1 MMRLLLVICLLSTAL
16 LGLPATPVAGADREV
31 QPDST
36 ATREP
41 VPYERSAGEKWA
53 AVPGD
58 ILMLPVRLVQGIAAL
73 TIALYETPTAQYLL
87 SFDTPRLYG
96 AYPIASY
103 GANSGFKLGV
113 VLYDN
118 RLFTPEDRLKLR
130 LSYTTHRYQHYA
142 LYYRGPRVLGPH
154 AGLDGLARYRK
165 RPRETFYGIG
175 QDSREEAE
183 VNYTL
188 EESYFM
194 GDFQVYATSRVT
206 LTARASFTAS
216 NISDGQDPDEL
227 GDLDSIRALFGVGPQ
242 ATRPTRFVSLGT
254 ELGGDWRDSKGQPSR
269 GGEAYLR
276 FAYNQGTGRSD
287 RLRFYHASADLRYY
301 LNLFRKRILAF
312 RLLLESRETASG
324 SPPLPF
330 YLLSSLGGRQTL
342 RGYDNNRLMDN
353 DAALFTVEYRYPIWN
368 IIDAFIFYEEG
379 RVFPKLRR
387 DFTFAGWRYSA
398 GGGLRVWR
406 RSGVVFHTQIAFSA
420 ETTRFYFELGT
431 DF

>member
-1 MMRLLLVICLLSTAL
+1 MVIRWLSLGLLLLFMAVPQAY
-16 LGLPATPVAGADREV
+16 AEEEANE
-31 QPDST
+31 PDST

-41 VPYERSAGEKWA
+41 VPYERSSGETWA
-53 AVPGD
+53 AVPRE
-58 ILMLPVRLVQGIAAL
+58 ILMIPVRILQGVSAL
-73 TIALYETPTAQYLL
+73 GIWLYDTPTAQYLL

-130 LSYTTHRYQHYA
+130 LSYTTHDYQHYGVS
-142 LYYRGPRVLGPH
+142 YRGPQVLGPH
-154 AGLDGLARYRK
+154 AGLDGLAQYRK
-165 RPRETFYGIG
+165 RPRETFFGIG
-175 QDSREEAE
+175 QDSRQEDE

-188 EESYFM
+188 EESYFK
-194 GDFQVYATSRVT
+194 GDLQVYASSRVT
-206 LTARASFTAS
+206 LTARATFTAS
-216 NISDGQDPDEL
+216 NISDGQDPDLL
-227 GDLDSIRALFGVGPQ
+227 GDLDSIRTLFGVGPQ
-242 ATRPTRFVSLGT
+242 ATRPTRFVTLGA

-269 GGEAYLR
+269 GGEAYLWLG
-276 FAYNQGTGRSD
+276 YNHGTGQSD
-287 RLRFYHASADLRYY
+287 RLRFYHAAADLRYY

-312 RLLLESRETASG
+312 RLLLEARETTSG

-330 YLLSSLGGRQTL
+330 YLLSKLGGRKTL
-342 RGYDNNRLMDN
+342 RGYDTYRLVDN
-353 DAALFTVEYRYPIWN
+353 DAALFTVEYRYPIWDVL
-368 IIDAFIFYEEG
+368 DAFLFYEEG
-379 RVFPKLRR
+379 QVFPNLRR
-387 DFTFAGWRYSA
+387 DFTWRGWRYSA

-406 RSGVVFHTQIAFSA
+406 SAGVIFHTQIAFSA